1 MPLELAAYLKEQG
14 ARVDARLATILPH
27 LPNASAKLYDAMS
40 YSLLAGGK
48 RLRPIFFLTVLRSFG
63 MEAEDWLDFA
73 CGLEMIHTFS
83 LIHDD
88 LPAMDNDD
96 YRRGKPS
103 CHKAFDEAT
112 AILAGDGLLIH
123 AFAVM
128 AACDGNAPAERK
140 LAAFRQVA
148 LATGLEGMLVG
159 QMADVTAEEQPK
171 NIDDLAWIDRY
182 KTGAL
187 FISALTSAALLAG
200 ATTEELQAL
209 TSYGRYFG
217 VAFQIVDDILDVTGD
232 AVQVGK
238 PIGSDEKNG
247 KVTYVSLLGLPAAR
261 QAADQATAKAIAA
274 LSPLKEK
281 GNLLASMA
289 QFLLTRRY

>member
-1 MPLELAAYLKEQG
+1 M
-14 ARVDARLATILPH
+14 
-27 LPNASAKLYDAMS
+27 
-40 YSLLAGGK
+40 
-48 RLRPIFFLTVLRSFG
+48 
-63 MEAEDWLDFA
+63 
-73 CGLEMIHTFS
+73 
-83 LIHDD
+83 
-88 LPAMDNDD
+88 
-96 YRRGKPS
+96 
-103 CHKAFDEAT
+103 
-112 AILAGDGLLIH
+112 
-123 AFAVM
+123 
-128 AACDGNAPAERK
+128 
-140 LAAFRQVA
+140 
-148 LATGLEGMLVG
+148 
-159 QMADVTAEEQPK
+159 
-171 NIDDLAWIDRY
+171 
-182 KTGAL
+182 
-187 FISALTSAALLAG
+187 TSAALLAG